1 MLTSHDYQIE
11 TEFLTLLKEPSMISS
26 PIFPFNPLICA
37 PDFCFTYA
45 QSHTVPN
52 VYLLV

>member
-11 TEFLTLLKEPSMISS
+11 IEFLALLKEPSMISS
-26 PIFPFNPLICA
+26 PVFPFNPLICA
-37 PDFCFTYA
+37 PDFCFIYA
-45 QSHTVPN
+45 EFPAVPN